1 MSSLVN
7 NIEISSKCDEYS
19 DKKCGSNFNVECV
32 LKKPIAKDSGMAQ
45 EGNRPICTR
54 FQRWGNCSYGERC
67 RYVHTA
73 GGSTY
78 GPLQGGGY
86 DQSYVEE
93 GKSAYRESAAIT
105 IVSGGNEVKN
115 KSYSDNVEPKSSVDF
130 RTRMKTRLCNSWER
144 DGSCFF
150 GARCQFAHG
159 RAELQGY
166 GSSNPLV
173 SSSNAG
179 ISAPAKKVAP
189 NEVGSSAPAERR
201 FKWNDVRKISQVY
214 GDWIE

>member
-159 RAELQGY
+159 RAGIFAFFSIESLRY
-166 GSSNPLV
+166 SPVILV
-173 SSSNAG
+173 HVDYSIILCSLS
-179 ISAPAKKVAP
+179 
-189 NEVGSSAPAERR
+189 
-201 FKWNDVRKISQVY
+201 
-214 GDWIE
+214 